1 MQRGRFHQDVSQT
14 EGKYL
19 KLASDVCLL
28 QSGDQPTHEDLTA
41 VANELLQLEDTIAK
55 EDQKACTKVTII
67 LTMSNVKRNI

>member
-28 QSGDQPTHEDLTA
+28 QSGDQPTDEDLTA

-55 EDQKACTKVTII
+55 EDQ
-67 LTMSNVKRNI
+67 